1 MSILEKKMLRYKLI
15 IKNLFNKLLKR
26 GKQNE
31 NKWLN

>member
-1 MSILEKKMLRYKLI
+1 MKMLRYKLI
-15 IKNLFNKLLKR
+15 IKNLFNKILKR